1 MAGRPRR
8 WAAAA
13 ACAATLAVAS
23 LCYAGGGLGAAVS
36 RRFDFG
42 AVLTSA
48 LSIEAGGADY
58 ATRPGAVNPKVTVP
72 YWDYTRDDATFKA
85 LYGKHTPLDARFWS
99 LDDLWSDGW
108 YGSAE
113 NGFHT
118 VTAGRFAYQR
128 VPRATSDHVANPCGY
143 LRAPWNANARP
154 FVTRVHQLCGADS
167 LTGFG
172 WPSCGT
178 HHNLTFQSTSYYAWA
193 WKASYGAHG
202 PVHAAVGGTFQ
213 CKDEYDGLAAVGVL
227 PQDVESLR
235 VMSFVVLKSGW
246 RAGLVEMPAACSSDA
261 PRADCKPKCPLLEDA
276 GRFRNISALE
286 DMWQVLFMGAR
297 LSRSYDHDTKVG
309 VLKAVCTTPIAP
321 GDQLE
326 ASSPVDVSF
335 WPVHPT
341 LERLYMYKALLGASE
356 NATAGFDTTAWAN
369 PDGPTQYCHNNGCKG
384 HHPYDVVPFPVH
396 AEANGKLRG
405 PLDGVLLAGSP
416 SEADVTGA
424 SCDEVIA
431 TLCVLDCAVEK
442 CADGC
447 EAAYC
452 AVPIAEL
459 GALLATGGV
468 RWCYGDAPCPVGVW
482 ERDDLTVA
490 HACPVA
496 CGRRGVACGPV
507 CFPKPDSASWAGA
520 HTLQGCGDVD
530 FQIMYGGAERS
541 RATAARAPRR
551 PLLRP
556 AELLRRRARRGLRAL
571 PELLR
576 LLLRRAVVRAS
587 APDAPRGGERSGA
600 DAPTDPRAPTRR
612 PSAADAANSCRWA
625 DDGECDEPGCAPSA
639 AARDCARRRRRRQ
652 RQRRPTASTAAPAR
666 GGAVAVAAVLLASA
680 VRP

>member
-1 MAGRPRR
+1 MAGHPRR

-42 AVLTSA
+42 AVLTSS

-58 ATRPGAVNPKVTVP
+58 ATRPGVGYPWLVEGRVVEPWRETTLSARAYDERRDYDWTVTDAAGAAWTASGVEVSRTFTALGQYAAVVAESNSDRRATRTLYCRYVRRDVRDLAAGDREAFFQTFATLAAVGAAEGKRTYGDRYRSLDDFVALHLELAADRVDDHMHDGLGFLTTHVALTAFFERGLQAVNPSVTVP
-72 YWDYTRDDATFKA
+72 YWDYTRDDALFKA
-85 LYGKHTPLDARFWS
+85 RYGNRAPLDARFWS

-128 VPRATSDHVANPCGY
+128 VPRATSDHVANPYGY

-167 LTGFG
+167 LSGFG

-178 HHNLTFQSTSYYAWA
+178 HHNLTFQSNSYYAWA

-213 CKDEYDGLAAVGVL
+213 CKDEYDGLADLGVL

-356 NATAGFDTTAWAN
+356 NATAGFETTEWAN

-396 AEANGKLRG
+396 AEANG
-405 PLDGVLLAGSP
+405 SNF
-416 SEADVTGA
+416 EARSLTNL
-424 SCDEVIA
+424 E
-431 TLCVLDCAVEK
+431 LFNVLDPTEHRLPYVYDAFSW
-442 CADGC
+442 DHC
-447 EAAYC
+447 EAQ
-452 AVPIAEL
+452 
-459 GALLATGGV
+459 GV
-468 RWCYGDAPCPVGVW
+468 VFPRL
-482 ERDDLTVA
+482 RDS
-490 HACPVA
+490 H
-496 CGRRGVACGPV
+496 
-507 CFPKPDSASWAGA
+507 
-520 HTLQGCGDVD
+520 
-530 FQIMYGGAERS
+530 
-541 RATAARAPRR
+541 
-551 PLLRP
+551 
-556 AELLRRRARRGLRAL
+556 
-571 PELLR
+571 
-576 LLLRRAVVRAS
+576 
-587 APDAPRGGERSGA
+587 
-600 DAPTDPRAPTRR
+600 
-612 PSAADAANSCRWA
+612 
-625 DDGECDEPGCAPSA
+625 
-639 AARDCARRRRRRQ
+639 
-652 RQRRPTASTAAPAR
+652 
-666 GGAVAVAAVLLASA
+666 
-680 VRP
+680 